1 MDRFL
6 LLRQYDAHIEGGH
19 FAMIASFKY
28 KAHAIKYA
36 QKLGGAFRIVDDNNN
51 NEIVKEWTTR

>member
-6 LLRQYDAHIEGGH
+6 LLRQYDAPIEGGH

-36 QKLGGAFRIVDDNNN
+36 KKRGGTFRIVDDDNS
-51 NEIVKEWTTR
+51 EIVKEWTTR

>member
-6 LLRQYDAHIEGGH
+6 LLRQYDAANDSVH
-19 FAMIASFKY
+19 FAMIAIFKR
-28 KAHAIKYA
+28 KAHAIKHA
-36 QKLGGAFRIVDDNNN
+36 EKLGGTFRIVDDNN

>member
-6 LLRQYDAHIEGGH
+6 LLRQYDGFH

-28 KAHAIKYA
+28 KAHAIKHA
-36 QKLGGAFRIVDDNNN
+36 QQIGGAFRLVDDNTR
-51 NEIVKEWTTR
+51 EIVREWTAR

>member
-1 MDRFL
+1 MDRYL
-6 LLRQYDAHIEGGH
+6 LLRQYDAANGAD

-36 QKLGGAFRIVDDNNN
+36 QNLGGKFRLIDDINNK
-51 NEIVKEWTTR
+51 IVKEWAV